1 MKAATFTKAL
11 PALAEVPFD
20 IPHVQNLVV
29 GAGPAGYAVV
39 STLLDAGSQ
48 PIAWVDP
55 EFRSGR
61 LASYLDVPS
70 NTKVK
75 LFEKFATTPS
85 CMSKGAETAVED
97 FKTKDPEKGCQLAAA
112 QSMVVKL
119 SESLHQHHA
128 DQVKARR
135 GVISSLA
142 LNSGIW
148 DINQGLLTAD
158 RVFLATGSH
167 PRDDQLYPGLTNVPL
182 DDALIPSKLSGQV
195 TPADTVCVVGSSH
208 SAILVLM
215 NLLELK
221 NGPRVVNLYRSSLK
235 YAKFRDDGTISL
247 DNTGLKG
254 TAADWAR
261 EKVDSGQLERTGK
274 LRRID
279 TTKHDPAEAL
289 KACTK
294 LVIAVGFE
302 RNALPKITVDGKQL
316 QCIQHDKHTGSI
328 LPDKLFGF
336 GIAFPEE
343 VTDAEFGH
351 KEANVGLWKFMRFA
365 RRVLQS

>member
-39 STLLDAGSQ
+39 SNLLDAGSQ

-75 LFEKFATTPS
+75 MFKKFATTPS

-97 FKTKDPEKGCQLAAA
+97 FKDKDPEKGCQLAAA
-112 QSMVVKL
+112 QSMVVRL
-119 SESLHQHHA
+119 SEALHQHHA
-128 DQVKARR
+128 DKVKARR

-142 LNSGIW
+142 LSNGIW

-167 PRDDQLYPGLTNVPL
+167 PRDDQLYPGPTVVPL

-195 TPADTVCVVGSSH
+195 TPDDTVCVVGSSH

-215 NLLELK
+215 NLLEMK
-221 NGPRVVNLYRSSLK
+221 NGPRVVNLHRSSLK
-235 YAKFRDDGTISL
+235 YAKFRDDGTIIL

-254 TAADWAR
+254 SAAEWAR
-261 EKVDSGQLERTGK
+261 EKVDTAGSANTSGPIDQDNERGTTCTVVGSNSFLEAVPLSTPQQK
-274 LRRID
+274 EHIASCQALLNSS
-279 TTKHDPAEAL
+279 TSWAWTKRMRVASYSVFRSAIYREAQ
-289 KACTK
+289 AYRCT
-294 LVIAVGFE
+294 E
-302 RNALPKITVDGKQL
+302 RVRK
-316 QCIQHDKHTGSI
+316 
-328 LPDKLFGF
+328 
-336 GIAFPEE
+336 
-343 VTDAEFGH
+343 
-351 KEANVGLWKFMRFA
+351 
-365 RRVLQS
+365 